1 MTGTQINFDVAVI
14 GGGHAGVEAALAA
27 ARLGLTAVLISHDP
41 LRIGALSCNPAVG
54 GLGKGHLVKE
64 VDALGGLM
72 GRAADRA
79 AIQFRRLNTR
89 KGPAVRASRV
99 QLDRRAYL
107 RFVQQSLEAQERLTV
122 LAGEAAELWLEG
134 EGLKGV
140 ILGDGSR
147 VPARTVILTTGTF
160 LGGLVHV
167 GRINFPAGRLGDSP
181 STKMSSALSGLGLT
195 LGRLKTGTPPRLLR
209 KSIDFSQLTPQPGDK
224 RIMPFSILSRVPYL
238 PQVECHLTRTTA
250 RTKEIVAAALD
261 RSSLYGGMISGTGT
275 RYCPSFE
282 DKVVKFPDKESHHI
296 FIEPEGLDSPEVYP
310 NGISNSLPL
319 DVQEEMIHSLPGCAR
334 AIMVRPGY
342 AIEYDFVLPTELGP
356 DLMVKALPGLFLAGQ
371 INGTS
376 GYEEA
381 AAQGLVAGL
390 NAARRIRGQEP
401 VILTRD
407 LAYAGVMI
415 DDLTTRGVDEPY
427 RMFTSRAEYRLV
439 LREENAAERL
449 TPLGRELG
457 LVGEEQ
463 WRRFSRRAEKREKA
477 RKTAREWRVEPTA
490 KLNRA
495 LESHGS
501 RPLERTVRLA
511 ELLKRP
517 YLTWDYL
524 AELMDNPPEV
534 GREEAEAVEVEL
546 KYAGYVAKQEL
557 QVERFREMEARSLPA
572 EYDYAGLEGLS
583 IEIIEKLNRIRPRS
597 LGQAARIP
605 GVTPAAVMVLATRM
619 RSLGL
624 EKTAG
629 PYRPGKGEP
638 IPG

>member
-1 MTGTQINFDVAVI
+1 MTGTERNFDVVVV
-14 GGGHAGVEAALAA
+14 GGGHAGVEAALAV
-27 ARLGLTAVLISHDP
+27 ARLGLKSALISHDSS
-41 LRIGALSCNPAVG
+41 RIGALSCNPAVG

-64 VDALGGLM
+64 IDALGGLM

-99 QLDRRAYL
+99 QVDRRTYL
-107 RFVQQSLEAQERLTV
+107 NFVQRSLAAQEGLTV
-122 LAGEAAELWLEG
+122 IPGEGTDLWLEG
-134 EGLKGV
+134 GLLKGV

-147 VPARTVILTTGTF
+147 VPARCVVLTTGTF

-167 GRINFPAGRLGDSP
+167 GRIHFPAGRLGDPP
-181 STKMSSALSGLGLT
+181 SNGMNRALSGLGLAM
-195 LGRLKTGTPPRLLR
+195 GRLKTGTPPRLF
-209 KSIDFSQLTPQPGDK
+209 KNSIDFSQLTPQPGDR
-224 RIMPFSILSRVPYL
+224 RIRPFSILSKRPYL
-238 PQVECHLTRTTA
+238 PQVECHLTRTNAQT
-250 RTKEIVAAALD
+250 REIVARALD

-282 DKVVKFPDKESHHI
+282 DKVVKFPDKDSHHV

-319 DVQEEMIHSLPGCAR
+319 DVQGEMIRSLPGCGR
-334 AIMVRPGY
+334 AVMARPGY

-356 DLMVKALPGLFLAGQ
+356 ELMVKELPGLFLAGQ

-381 AAQGLVAGL
+381 GAQGLVAGL
-390 NAARRIRGQEP
+390 NAARRVMDREP

-407 LAYAGVMI
+407 LAYTGVMI

-449 TPLGRELG
+449 TPMGRNLG
-457 LVGEEQ
+457 LVGERQ
-463 WRRFSRRAEKREKA
+463 WRLFSAREERRERA
-477 RKTAREWRVEPTA
+477 RKVIQEWRVEPSER
-490 KLNRA
+490 LNRA
-495 LESHGS
+495 LEGWGS
-501 RPLERTVRLA
+501 KPLDHAVRLA

-517 YLTWDYL
+517 YLSWDQL
-524 AELMDNPPEV
+524 SELLEDPPDL
-534 GREEAEAVEVEL
+534 GREEAESVEVDL
-546 KYAGYVAKQEL
+546 KYAGYVAKQEQ
-557 QVERFREMEARSLPA
+557 QVERFREMETRSLPKRF
-572 EYDYAGLEGLS
+572 DYAQLEGLS
-583 IEIIEKLNRIRPRS
+583 VEIVEKLNRIKPRS

-605 GVTPAAVMVLATRM
+605 GVTPAAVMVLAVRM

-624 EKTAG
+624 DRRREAV
-629 PYRPGKGEP
+629 
-638 IPG
+638 IA

>member
-1 MTGTQINFDVAVI
+1 MTKANAHFDVAVV
-14 GGGHAGVEAALAA
+14 GGGHAGVEAALAV
-27 ARLGLTAVLISHDP
+27 ARLGLTAALISHD
-41 LRIGALSCNPAVG
+41 LSRIGALSCNPAVG

-64 VDALGGLM
+64 IDALGGLM

-99 QLDRRAYL
+99 QVDRRAYL
-107 RFVQQSLEAQERLTV
+107 RFVQHSLADQEGLSV
-122 LAGEAAELWLEG
+122 ISGEAIDLWQD
-134 EGLKGV
+134 KGRLQGV
-140 ILGDGSR
+140 VLGDGSL
-147 VPARTVILTTGTF
+147 VPARCVVLTTGTF

-167 GRINFPAGRLGDSP
+167 GRIHFPAGRLGDPP
-181 STKMSSALSGLGLT
+181 SDEMSRNLFGLGLAM
-195 LGRLKTGTPPRLLR
+195 GRLKTGTPPRLL
-209 KSIDFSQLTPQPGDK
+209 KKTIDFSQLTPQPGDR

-238 PQVECHLTRTTA
+238 PQVECHLTRTSA

-282 DKVVKFPDKESHHI
+282 DKVVKFPDKDSHHV

-319 DVQEEMIHSLPGCAR
+319 DVQEEMIKSLPGCSR
-334 AIMVRPGY
+334 AVMARPGY

-356 DLMVKALPGLFLAGQ
+356 ELMVKELPGLFLAGQ

-390 NAARRIRGQEP
+390 NAARRIRNLEP

-407 LAYAGVMI
+407 MAYTGVMI

-427 RMFTSRAEYRLV
+427 RMFTSRAEYRLI

-449 TPLGRELG
+449 TPLGRSLG

-463 WRRFSRRAEKREKA
+463 WRLFSTRAKKRERA
-477 RKTAREWRVEPTA
+477 RKTIHQWRVEPTA
-490 KLNRA
+490 ELNRA
-495 LESHGS
+495 LEALGS
-501 RPLERTVRLA
+501 KPLEHAVRLA

-517 YLTWDYL
+517 HLNWDQL
-524 AELMDNPPEV
+524 AELLKNPPEL
-534 GREEAEAVEVEL
+534 GREEAEAVEVDL

-557 QVERFREMEARSLPA
+557 QVERFREMETRSLP
-572 EYDYAGLEGLS
+572 ERFDYAQLEGLS
-583 IEIIEKLNRIRPRS
+583 VEIIEKLNRIKPRS

-624 EKTAG
+624 DKRRGAVL
-629 PYRPGKGEP
+629 P
-638 IPG
+638 